1 VGQTLPIDAHARAPF
16 ISRKK
21 FTLVHESAFVRERLS
36 RAKLIRVE
44 KKLANV
50 DASRTL
56 CAEKTCL
63 FITLEEGKR
72 AHPNMVLI
80 HNQSQESLSIDLSEA
95 DVGGL
100 VDLGPFF
107 SGWIAFQNFLLARL
121 ELGRKK
127 SWRRKKVRKQ
137 VERNGS

>member
-1 VGQTLPIDAHARAPF
+1 
-16 ISRKK
+16 
-21 FTLVHESAFVRERLS
+21 
-36 RAKLIRVE
+36 
-44 KKLANV
+44 
-50 DASRTL
+50 
-56 CAEKTCL
+56 L
-63 FITLEEGKR
+63 FIRLER
-72 AHPNMVLI
+72 AQTCASDMVLI